1 MVRVPADEKKFGRIS
16 VVKSFSRDSWL
27 GAVGDGQDSTVDVAE
42 TGETGDKAKERLG
55 AGGGES
61 RTEIDI
67 TY

>member
-1 MVRVPADEKKFGRIS
+1 M
-16 VVKSFSRDSWL
+16 VKSFSRDSWL

-42 TGETGDKAKERLG
+42 TGETGEKAKERLG